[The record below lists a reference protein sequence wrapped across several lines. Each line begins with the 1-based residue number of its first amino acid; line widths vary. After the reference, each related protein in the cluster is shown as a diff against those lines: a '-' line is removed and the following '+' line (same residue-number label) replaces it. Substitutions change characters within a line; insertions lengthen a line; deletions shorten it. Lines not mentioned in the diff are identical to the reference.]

1 LGRLRLDGV
10 AAPARAAMD
19 PGMEEEIAGEA
30 CRQRKRPRSVDGK
43 LAAPVDKAGVF
54 EARRLLGFRRRN
66 PRRSPQQGNAYV
78 TITSPVQFDMPTG
91 SPPFWCKLYVQSGT
105 LPRKKKMQ
113 GWRSRGCFWDGGG
126 GWAADRIRRSDK
138 KAIVGSADE
147 QHPGG
152 AAGSAAIRMSCRRVR
167 WPPETVEYWRVRNA
181 PVVAEAAGCVSPLRG
196 FEAAVPA
203 REECSVSPGEN
214 VPPGSLRCP

>member
-1 LGRLRLDGV
+1 
-10 AAPARAAMD
+10 
-19 PGMEEEIAGEA
+19 MEGSVSGEE
-30 CRQRKRPRSVDGK
+30 CRQRKRPRSVRGT
-43 LAAPVDKAGVF
+43 LAAPVDNARGF

-66 PRRSPQQGNAYV
+66 PGRSPEQGNAYV
-78 TITSPVQFDMPTG
+78 TITSPVQFNMPTG
-91 SPPFWCKLYVQSGT
+91 SPPFWCKHYVQSGT

-113 GWRSRGCFWDGGG
+113 GRQSGGCFWGRRR
-126 GWAADRIRRSDK
+126 RIGSRSDRPERQK
-138 KAIVGSADE
+138 TIVGSADT

-167 WPPETVEYWRVRNA
+167 RTPETVENGRVRNA
-181 PVVAEAAGCVSPLRG
+181 PVVAETAECVSPLRG

-203 REECSVSPGEN
+203 REECSVSPGGN